1 VDGVCFT
8 PGPLFYGHR
17 ERIVALAARYR
28 LPAVYPFVE
37 YADIG
42 GLMTYG
48 ISVTERSYEAGRYT
62 GLVLNGA
69 NPAELPVRRLTEFR
83 LVINL
88 NTARTL
94 GLTVPAR
101 LLAIADRVIE

>member
-1 VDGVCFT
+1 
-8 PGPLFYGHR
+8 
-17 ERIVALAARYR
+17 
-28 LPAVYPFVE
+28 
-37 YADIG
+37 
-42 GLMTYG
+42 MTYG